1 LDEDGEV
8 RDCPYPIEALL
19 AHRPPM
25 LLLDSVI
32 GYDDASLLASVI
44 ITESSLLLGTHGVP
58 GHVAIEYMAQAC
70 GAFAGAI
77 ALDSGTA
84 VKIGFLLGTRM
95 CKVSVPWFR
104 IGDRLLISVSLVFRD
119 EQMAV
124 FDCKI
129 EVDGKLAAE
138 AQLKV
143 YQPDNDQLLV
153 DEVE

>member
-1 LDEDGEV
+1 V

-25 LLLDSVI
+25 LLIDNVV
-32 GYDDASLLASVI
+32 GYDDASLLASVT
-44 ITESSLLLGTHGVP
+44 ITEASLLLGPHGVP

-77 ALDSGTA
+77 ALDGGMP

-95 CKVSVPWFR
+95 CRVSTLWFL
-104 IGDRLLISVSLVFRD
+104 IGDRLLISASLVFRD

-129 EVDGKLAAE
+129 EVDGKLTAE

-143 YQPDNDQLLV
+143 YQPDYDLLLL
-153 DEVE
+153 DEVD

>member
-8 RDCPYPIEALL
+8 RECPYSIETLL

-25 LLLDSVI
+25 LLIDKVI
-32 GYDDASLLASVI
+32 EYDDASLLASVTI
-44 ITESSLLLGTHGVP
+44 SESSLLLGPHGVP
-58 GHVAIEYMAQAC
+58 GHVAIEYMAQTC

-77 ALDSGTA
+77 ALDNGAA

-95 CKVSVPWFR
+95 CKVLTPWFR
-104 IGDRLLISVSLVFRD
+104 IGDRLLIAASLVFRD

-124 FDCKI
+124 FDCRI
-129 EVDGKLAAE
+129 EIDGKLAAE

-143 YQPDNDQLLV
+143 YQPDNDLLLV
-153 DEVE
+153 NEVD

>member
-1 LDEDGEV
+1 MRE
-8 RDCPYPIEALL
+8 CPYPIEALL

-25 LLLDSVI
+25 LLLDSVV
-32 GYDDASLLASVI
+32 GYDEASLLATVS
-44 ITESSLLLGTHGVP
+44 ITESSLLLGPHGVP
-58 GHVAIEYMAQAC
+58 GHIAIEYMAQAC

-77 ALDSGTA
+77 ALDSGAA

-95 CKVSVPWFR
+95 CRVLTPCFR
-104 IGDRLLISVSLVFRD
+104 IGDRLLISASLVFRD

-124 FDCKI
+124 FDCRI
-129 EVDGKLAAE
+129 EIEGELAAE

-143 YQPDNDQLLV
+143 YQPDNDRLLF